1 MESHVELTELILG
14 CCYDVANTLGAG
26 FLEAVYKNALIVALS
41 ERQVKIDAEKTYDII
56 FRTKRVG
63 LYIADLVVDNTVI
76 VEVKS
81 CSVLLPAHQA
91 QLINYLAASSCP
103 IGLLV
108 NFGNKQLDIR
118 RLRHPKLREED
129 VALF

>member
-14 CCYDVANTLGAG
+14 CCYDVANELGTG

-41 ERQVKIDAEKTYDII
+41 DRQVKIEAEKAFDVI
-56 FRTKRVG
+56 FRKKRVG

-81 CSVLLPAHQA
+81 CGALLPAHQA
-91 QLINYLAASSCP
+91 QLINYLTVSTCP

-108 NFGNKQLDIR
+108 NFGNK
-118 RLRHPKLREED
+118 RLEVKRLHHPRLREED
-129 VALF
+129 FVPF